1 MDCDQVPTLRI
12 KLMAEVF
19 IFVVVVVSIRVKR
32 AGGLSSVLGQ
42 IGKKAKLS
50 TLVSS
55 NTWVLIM

>member
-19 IFVVVVVSIRVKR
+19 IFVVVVSIRVKR
-32 AGGLSSVLGQ
+32 AGGLGSVLGQ

>member
-1 MDCDQVPTLRI
+1 MDCDQVSTLRI
-12 KLMAEVF
+12 KIMRSF
-19 IFVVVVVSIRVKR
+19 IFVVVLSIRVKR

-55 NTWVLIM
+55 NTWVIML

>member
-12 KLMAEVF
+12 KLMRSF
-19 IFVVVVVSIRVKR
+19 IFVAVVSIRVKR
-32 AGGLSSVLGQ
+32 SGGLSSVLGQ

-55 NTWVLIM
+55 STWVLII